1 MPIRALGETRTRDD
15 RRSPFFAMPI
25 FKADRA
31 CAAVVVERSPG
42 PGRAGL
48 DSPLFCQEG
57 TVMLFADAK
66 QALHNL
72 TPALGAV

>member
-1 MPIRALGETRTRDD
+1 
-15 RRSPFFAMPI
+15 MPI

-31 CAAVVVERSPG
+31 CAAVVIERSPA
-42 PGRAGL
+42 PWFAGL
-48 DSPLFCQEG
+48 DNPLFCQEG